1 MQIRLPSP
9 TDVATI
15 KSVQNQAKMSIKCSN
30 RLLLN
35 SDEISK
41 NSPKIQPLL
50 LKNIEKIEKINK
62 YPNDKIDIKKPIIIN
77 YLQFG
82 LIMPFTSFWLRYCL
96 H

>member
-15 KSVQNQAKMSIKCSN
+15 KSVQNQDKMSIKCSN

-41 NSPKIQPLL
+41 NSPKIPISS
-50 LKNIEKIEKINK
+50 KKHRKVRKKINK

-82 LIMPFTSFWLRYCL
+82 LIISFTSFLPLYCS

>member
-50 LKNIEKIEKINK
+50 LKNIENIEKINK
-62 YPNDKIDIKKPIIIN
+62 YPKDK
-77 YLQFG
+77 
-82 LIMPFTSFWLRYCL
+82 MP
-96 H
+96 